1 MQLGLLARFI
11 ITIALLSQLF
21 HLVMVNK
28 QIYSNAF
35 FLYAV
40 GSYMM
45 AYNYY
50 MEDMGQMT
58 YRVMFKIFNSTVI
71 ALIGIL
77 SMRR

>member
-1 MQLGLLARFI
+1 MQLGLIARFI
-11 ITIALLSQLF
+11 VTVALLSQLF
-21 HLVMVNK
+21 HLIMVNK

-35 FLYAV
+35 LLYAV
-40 GSYMM
+40 GSYIM

>member
-35 FLYAV
+35 FLYAI

-50 MEDMGQMT
+50 MEDMKQMT

-71 ALIGIL
+71 ALIAIL

>member
-1 MQLGLLARFI
+1 MQLGLIARFI
-11 ITIALLSQLF
+11 VTVALLSQLF
-21 HLVMVNK
+21 HLIMVNK

-35 FLYAV
+35 LLYAL
-40 GSYMM
+40 GSYIM

-71 ALIGIL
+71 ALIAIL